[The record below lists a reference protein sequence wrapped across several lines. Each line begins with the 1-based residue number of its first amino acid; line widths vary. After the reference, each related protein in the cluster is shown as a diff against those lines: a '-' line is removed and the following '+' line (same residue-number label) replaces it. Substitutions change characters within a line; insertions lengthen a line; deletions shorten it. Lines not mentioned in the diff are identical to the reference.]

1 LIFSYEFSGG
11 GLPAGAIFLI
21 ILVALAVIYLAVF
34 AVYNR
39 FRHQRSG
46 VDLIA
51 HRTFWV
57 AVPVYAKDG
66 VRFLFYKVTGKGA
79 PTYQSV

>member
-1 LIFSYEFSGG
+1 VYFIG
-11 GLPAGAIFLI
+11 
-21 ILVALAVIYLAVF
+21 F
-34 AVYNR
+34 AAFYR

-57 AVPVYAKDG
+57 ALPVYAKGG
-66 VRFLFYKVTGKGA
+66 VTYIFRRVTGKGGGE
-79 PTYQSV
+79 YQAV

>member
-1 LIFSYEFSGG
+1 MYFIG
-11 GLPAGAIFLI
+11 
-21 ILVALAVIYLAVF
+21 F
-34 AVYNR
+34 AAFYR

-57 AVPVYAKDG
+57 ALPVYAKGG
-66 VRFLFYKVTGKGA
+66 VTYIFRRVTGKGGGE
-79 PTYQSV
+79 YQAV